1 MTYVVAFEEGESQL
15 RSESASADTSDGFAR
30 DVTLRYTKSFGA
42 KTAKLRAPQRK
53 DEPDWWEG
61 VLGFLARP
69 YRLVSPRYK
78 LPKQAYQ
85 QNRDDLEDAELEN
98 SQISEAM
105 PVHMN
110 GFKDHPLSV
119 LSPLPTADAS

>member
-1 MTYVVAFEEGESQL
+1 MAL
-15 RSESASADTSDGFAR
+15 
-30 DVTLRYTKSFGA
+30 LK
-42 KTAKLRAPQRK
+42 P
-53 DEPDWWEG
+53 
-61 VLGFLARP
+61 
-69 YRLVSPRYK
+69 
-78 LPKQAYQ
+78 

-119 LSPLPTADAS
+119 ILSVYKRYLADLSDSFWSVTSNEKKLFSPNAK